1 MNNDNFLSS
10 PGVVQDIEALA
21 RRPFTAGTINGIEV
35 AAVPTGYTLESLEKH
50 YETPARKRGTVRMHD
65 ADGFIHVV
73 KRYGLLSDCI
83 VYIDADYATQHVAAV
98 AVFNDHSEDAPGWR
112 DHRAVFEPRFTEEWK
127 RWAEKNGKAMSQAE
141 LGMFLEANA
150 GDIVTPPD
158 SELPTGSDVLG
169 FVVTLQETRKVRYGS
184 AMNLT
189 NGMVQLEFVEEGDQA
204 TKGKLELFREFALG
218 LRPFANGQA
227 YQVKAFL
234 RYRIDRNSGEIKF
247 WFELQRPDRV
257 LEDACRETVELIRDK
272 AGVPV
277 LFGKPD

>member
-1 MNNDNFLSS
+1 MNNALISS
-10 PGVVQDIEALA
+10 PGAVQDIEALA
-21 RRPFTAGTINGIEV
+21 RRPFTAGNINGIDL
-35 AAVPTGYTLESLEKH
+35 AAVPDGYKLESLEKH

-65 ADGFIHVV
+65 ADSFIHVV
-73 KRYGLLSDCI
+73 KRYGSLAECV
-83 VYIDADYATQHVAAV
+83 VYIDADYAAQQVSAV
-98 AVFNDHSEDAPGWR
+98 AIFNDHGEDEPGWR
-112 DHRAVFEPRFTEEWK
+112 DHRATFEPRFTEEWK
-127 RWAEKNGKAMSQAE
+127 RWTEKTGKPMSQAE
-141 LGMFLEANA
+141 LGMFLEANV
-150 GDIVTPPD
+150 GDIVSPPD
-158 SELPTGSDVLG
+158 SNLPTGSDVLG

-204 TKGKLELFREFALG
+204 TKGKIEMFREFALG

-257 LEDACRETVELIRDK
+257 LEDACRETVVLIREK

>member
-21 RRPFTAGTINGIEV
+21 RRPFTAGTINGIEL

-50 YETPARKRGTVRMHD
+50 YETPARKRGTVHMHD
-65 ADGFIHVV
+65 AEGFIHVV
-73 KRYGLLSDCI
+73 KRYGSLSDCV

-98 AVFNDHSEDAPGWR
+98 AVFNDHGEDAPGWR

-127 RWAEKNGKAMSQAE
+127 RWAEKNSKPMSQAE

-158 SELPTGSDVLG
+158 SKLPTGSDVLG

-257 LEDACRETVELIRDK
+257 LEDACRETVQLIRDK